1 MNKNLFRKNFA
12 NAITVLRIA
21 FGVMLI
27 FTKFFSVEFWV
38 CYAVCG
44 ISDMTDGAAARALKT
59 ESAFGAK
66 LDSIAD
72 FIFFS
77 VLVLKIIGTGLS
89 GFAILSTAVIA
100 VIRVLGYFIGFI
112 KFGEFSALH
121 TLLNKAMGA
130 LIFAFPL
137 LLALFGKPVS
147 ETVVCVVGLISAFEE
162 MVIIIKS
169 NKLDRN
175 CKGILFS

>member
-1 MNKNLFRKNFA
+1 MDKNVFRKNFA
-12 NAITVLRIA
+12 NAITVLRIV

-27 FTKFFSVEFWV
+27 FTKLFSFEFWF

-44 ISDMTDGAAARALKT
+44 ISDMTDGTAARVLKT
-59 ESAFGAK
+59 ESTFGAK

-100 VIRVLGYFIGFI
+100 AVRVFGYFIGFI

-121 TLLNKAMGA
+121 TILNKAMGA
-130 LIFAFPL
+130 LIFIFPL

-147 ETVVCVVGLISAFEE
+147 ETVVCVTGLVSAFEE
-162 MVIIIKS
+162 TVIIIKS